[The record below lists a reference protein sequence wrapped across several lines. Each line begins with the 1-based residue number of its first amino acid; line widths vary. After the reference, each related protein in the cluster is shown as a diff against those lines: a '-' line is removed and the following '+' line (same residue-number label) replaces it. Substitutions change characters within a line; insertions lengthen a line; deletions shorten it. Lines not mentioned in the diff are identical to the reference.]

1 MALPAP
7 PGRFPVEAKT
17 QAAGVAG
24 VVSGALI
31 WILQTYVFKG
41 AVDPGLVSLIYA
53 AVPGVLAFGAAYLA
67 PHTSRP
73 IPSKTTML
81 PGNVTITSA
90 QKPLTEAEA
99 AQFKQELEE
108 RIGQGGTA

>member
-7 PGRFPVEAKT
+7 PKRAPVEAKT

-41 AVDPGLVSLIYA
+41 TLDPGLVSLIYA
-53 AVPGVLAFGAAYLA
+53 AVPGALAFAAAYVA
-67 PHTSRP
+67 PHTPRAVAAP
-73 IPSKTTML
+73 AAVPPSGT
-81 PGNVTITSA
+81 VTIV
-90 QKPLTEAEA
+90 PPEA
-99 AQFKQELEE
+99 AP
-108 RIGQGGTA
+108 